1 MVYSEAAGFRQNEL
15 ARDWRLMVIGLLT
28 LYAFMYRYPPI
39 DPIAFFN
46 LCLSTSSLTPAPEG
60 SGISVVGSFSTLYPR
75 SPPAVVVVDK
85 TGIVSTTGSAFRGGT
100 WDWDLLVSD
109 GIFCIT
115 SVHTALRCH
124 LRLRVNSFVSLDST
138 EAGIGLLDLDRLLRP
153 CFPICYPH
161 TPTLPHR

>member
-1 MVYSEAAGFRQNEL
+1 MNFTQLVMMA
-15 ARDWRLMVIGLLT
+15 IGLLT

-46 LCLSTSSLTPAPEG
+46 LCLSTSSLTPAPEV

-85 TGIVSTTGSAFRGGT
+85 TGTVSTTGSAFKGGT
-100 WDWDLLVSD
+100 WDLLDSD
-109 GIFCIT
+109 GIFCTT

-124 LRLRVNSFVSLDST
+124 LRLRVNCMLALTRPREGLAYSTQTSFCAHIFPFVIPIHPPFRIGSLQIS
-138 EAGIGLLDLDRLLRP
+138 
-153 CFPICYPH
+153 
-161 TPTLPHR
+161 